1 MSFKKTSPS
10 NPPAAPPSPARLRSL
25 AFALLARR
33 EWSRQALSEK
43 LLESGAAADQVEALV
58 AELVDSQYQSDE
70 RMAHMLVRAN
80 IRKGRGPARLQQDLK
95 QHAVASELAEPDIK
109 QTDWLALAIELRQ
122 KKFGTALPTDRKEQ
136 ARQVRFLQYRGF
148 DISTCQRAIRYNE
161 DNDHEEE
168 F

>member
-33 EWSRQALSEK
+33 EWSRQALTDK
-43 LLESGAAADQVEALV
+43 LLETGAPAEQVATLV
-58 AELVDSQYQSDE
+58 DELVDRQYQSDE

-80 IRKGRGPARLQQDLK
+80 IRKGRGPARLKQDLK
-95 QHAVASELAEPDIK
+95 QHAVDHQLAEPDIQ
-109 QTDWLALAIELRQ
+109 QTDWLALASALRQ
-122 KKFGTALPTDRKEQ
+122 KKFGATLPTDPKEQ

-148 DISTCQRAIRYNE
+148 DINTCQRAIRWNE
-161 DNDHEEE
+161 DNHDEEE
-168 F
+168 C